1 MRSKN
6 DGVSEE
12 FFDDDMSLNVKNV
25 RRDWSCGHKPGY
37 VMATLRPDSLMKSMV
52 SAIAMFVS
60 FISTVCCHTVLSAN
74 IRQAAYPPAKDEQ
87 SLQMPVYLALQ
98 PMRCAAPYVTIRS
111 GELLPRLFTL
121 TGLAGGYFLS
131 HLLCRY
137 RQLPVRKHGALRCPD
152 FPPAAHAS
160 VGDTIGRAPCS
171 PALSAKIAIFAYVA
185 KYYG

>member
-6 DGVSEE
+6 DGVPEE

-121 TGLAGGYFLS
+121 TCINRRLFSVALAWES
-131 HLLCRY
+131 
-137 RQLPVRKHGALRCPD
+137 PPPD
-152 FPPAAHAS
+152 VIRH
-160 VGDTIGRAPCS
+160 
-171 PALSAKIAIFAYVA
+171 PAL
-185 KYYG
+185 

>member
-6 DGVSEE
+6 DGVPEE

-121 TGLAGGYFLS
+121 TNIADGGCFLS
-131 HLLCRY
+131 HYSTLANGFPLRNMMLCVARTF
-137 RQLPVRKHGALRCPD
+137 LPQHISLR
-152 FPPAAHAS
+152 ATRHA
-160 VGDTIGRAPCS
+160 T
-171 PALSAKIAIFAYVA
+171 AIMSFAFIVQR
-185 KYYG
+185 